1 MAYMLPCTDYVSIHS
16 AGNDEWTL
24 TNLQGKVVL
33 RTELTEGNNVLNV
46 KELPKGIYLGIIRN
60 KINGA
65 TSSGKIIKE

>member
-1 MAYMLPCTDYVSIHS
+1 M
-16 AGNDEWTL
+16 
-24 TNLQGKVVL
+24 
-33 RTELTEGNNVLNV
+33 RTKLAEGNNVLDV